1 LERRRKAKKIKNK
14 PATRHS
20 SPMASQ
26 VALPVIK
33 LPLIK
38 PAPLTNP
45 DATDKYG

>member
-1 LERRRKAKKIKNK
+1 LERRRRAKKIKNK

-33 LPLIK
+33 LLDQSG
-38 PAPLTNP
+38 ALTNP
-45 DATDKYG
+45 DAADKYS